1 MFSIESSAQRENLNA
16 IFVSDNIENLDEL
29 VNAFANTI
37 INDIRYEINAATL
50 SDAQV
55 EFAGDPDKITHTSN
69 GITRPKSFNCR
80 TIGIRQKEASV
91 LPPLVKPRIG
101 AIIMAP
107 HALKLPAV
115 QEIFTYAA
123 SKNTVTN
130 RTLWR
135 ISKTAIDRTTS
146 VHSGISET
154 SNPDPSDNSG
164 NSINGIN

>member
-16 IFVSDNIENLDEL
+16 IFASDNIENSDEL
-29 VNAFANTI
+29 VNAFANMI

-69 GITRPKSFNCR
+69 GITRRKSFNSR
-80 TIGIRQKEASV
+80 TIGIRHKEVSV
-91 LPPLVKPRIG
+91 FPPLVKPRIG

-115 QEIFTYAA
+115 Q
-123 SKNTVTN
+123 
-130 RTLWR
+130 
-135 ISKTAIDRTTS
+135 
-146 VHSGISET
+146 
-154 SNPDPSDNSG
+154 
-164 NSINGIN
+164 